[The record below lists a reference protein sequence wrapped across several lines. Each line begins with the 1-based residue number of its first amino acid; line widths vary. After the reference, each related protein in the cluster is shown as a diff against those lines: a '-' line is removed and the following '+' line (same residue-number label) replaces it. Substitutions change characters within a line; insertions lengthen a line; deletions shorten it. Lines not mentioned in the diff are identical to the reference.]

1 METNDPDICYLTRPD
16 ICPVYRKIRDTRTR
30 TRTKIHANTRELN
43 EKPGERC
50 VGLYPRND
58 LEQRYYAE
66 EHSFLTKGNV

>member
-16 ICPVYRKIRDTRTR
+16 TVCVSKDSRR

-43 EKPGERC
+43 EKPRERC
-50 VGLYPRND
+50 VRLYPRND